1 MKLEDITNTD
11 FCVCC
16 GEPVP
21 EGRMVC
27 QACEAGEVRNVPARS
42 VGLAE
47 GLKKLFGIIKKERS
61 DEPRD

>member
-1 MKLEDITNTD
+1 MNPKNNTNDD

-27 QACEAGEVRNVPARS
+27 RSCEAGNTNIAPQKSTKPAK
-42 VGLAE
+42 GF
-47 GLKKLFGIIKKERS
+47 KKLFKLIKEFWN
-61 DEPRD
+61 EP

>member
-1 MKLEDITNTD
+1 MKPENNTNVD

-27 QACEAGEVRNVPARS
+27 LSCEMNPKLVTPLRQTKPIKK
-42 VGLAE
+42 
-47 GLKKLFGIIKKERS
+47 LKKLFGISKEHKN
-61 DEPRD
+61 EP

>member
-1 MKLEDITNTD
+1 MKPENNTNTD

-27 QACEAGEVRNVPARS
+27 LSCEMNPKPIAQCTQTKWVEK
-42 VGLAE
+42 
-47 GLKKLFGIIKKERS
+47 LKELFGFSKERKN
-61 DEPRD
+61 EP

>member
-1 MKLEDITNTD
+1 MKPENNTTDD

-27 QACEAGEVRNVPARS
+27 RSCEAGNTNIAPKKSTKPAK
-42 VGLAE
+42 GF
-47 GLKKLFGIIKKERS
+47 KKTIQAYKGILE
-61 DEPRD
+61 

>member
-1 MKLEDITNTD
+1 MNSKNNTNDD

-27 QACEAGEVRNVPARS
+27 RSCETGNTNIALQKSTKPAW
-42 VGLAE
+42 GFE
-47 GLKKLFGIIKKERS
+47 NLFKRMKEFWN
-61 DEPRD
+61 EP

>member
-1 MKLEDITNTD
+1 MKPEDITNTD

-27 QACEAGEVRNVPARS
+27 QACEAGDIRLPPRKSSKITKAFR
-42 VGLAE
+42 
-47 GLKKLFGIIKKERS
+47 KLFGPIKERS
-61 DEPRD
+61 DES

>member
-1 MKLEDITNTD
+1 MKPENNTNVD

-27 QACEAGEVRNVPARS
+27 LSCEMNP
-42 VGLAE
+42 
-47 GLKKLFGIIKKERS
+47 KLVTPLRQTKPIKN
-61 DEPRD
+61 

>member
-1 MKLEDITNTD
+1 MNPKNNTNDD

-27 QACEAGEVRNVPARS
+27 HSCEAGNTNIAPQKSTKPAK
-42 VGLAE
+42 GF
-47 GLKKLFGIIKKERS
+47 KKLFKLIKEFWN
-61 DEPRD
+61 EP